1 MSKKN
6 LDIIIIGFAIFATF
20 FGAGNLI
27 FPPYL
32 EVLAGEKWY
41 IAFAGFLV
49 GDVVLSV
56 LAVIVSCKYQTKGIG
71 VLSRVGEK
79 FSTIM
84 GCIMLACIGPLMS
97 IPRTG
102 ATTFEISI
110 LPLMPDANPIV
121 FSVIFFAITLVL
133 TVRPSKVVD
142 NVGKFLTPALLIALA
157 VLIIKGFLTPL
168 GDARP
173 DPYIDDLFA
182 TGLTQGYQT
191 MDAFGGTIIAFLVM
205 ASIVGKGYLDKKE
218 QISMIGK
225 AGLVAGICLAVVYGG
240 LCIVG
245 TMVSMQYGA
254 DVEQT
259 ALVVAITGAL
269 LGNGGKVLLGII
281 IALACLTTAVGTTSA
296 VAQFFAGVFN
306 NKIKYEWLVIGFCVF
321 SAVISNFGVN
331 MIIQF
336 SGPILSVIY
345 PIVVAMILLSIF
357 TEKIQNDNV
366 FRFAAY
372 MALLVSI
379 LTLAGVPVMQ
389 KLPLASFGLNWL
401 IPVIVAA
408 IVGFF
413 VPSKKK
419 EAVKEG
425 GL

>member
-1 MSKKN
+1 
-6 LDIIIIGFAIFATF
+6 
-20 FGAGNLI
+20 
-27 FPPYL
+27 
-32 EVLAGEKWY
+32 
-41 IAFAGFLV
+41 
-49 GDVVLSV
+49 
-56 LAVIVSCKYQTKGIG
+56 
-71 VLSRVGEK
+71 
-79 FSTIM
+79 
-84 GCIMLACIGPLMS
+84 
-97 IPRTG
+97 
-102 ATTFEISI
+102 
-110 LPLMPDANPIV
+110 
-121 FSVIFFAITLVL
+121 
-133 TVRPSKVVD
+133 
-142 NVGKFLTPALLIALA
+142 
-157 VLIIKGFLTPL
+157 
-168 GDARP
+168 
-173 DPYIDDLFA
+173 
-182 TGLTQGYQT
+182 
-191 MDAFGGTIIAFLVM
+191 
-205 ASIVGKGYLDKKE
+205 
-218 QISMIGK
+218 
-225 AGLVAGICLAVVYGG
+225 
-240 LCIVG
+240 
-245 TMVSMQYGA
+245 MQYGA

-331 MIIQF
+331 TIIQF